1 MSNTFVYDFDQAK
14 SYEALCTENKIFS
27 GTCIRPDNVQSIS
40 RIRQFIKSVAS
51 KKHKQAT
58 LGSSESIILLGF
70 DSIKYGFAKQTLN
83 PDLMVPLTSVFPSTS
98 VCAWT
103 WALTGQPPEIS
114 RIIAP
119 AFYAKEIGDMYVT
132 LDDTYGHNGNWKSD
146 KEGARRFPVLELDN
160 FFTDINKLGFETVCI
175 NGVYAYTFSR
185 WSQALLKDAG
195 RVEQSKS
202 DWNKIFTSPAQIA
215 QSIIEDV
222 NNAISTR
229 DTKKPLFVWSLIDFD
244 SYIHVHGYSHELAR
258 ALNVLSDFFQD
269 LAQKGHLVIT
279 FADHGQT
286 QQKYSPLTEE
296 WHKIIGTNHCRN
308 QAGGAG
314 RARWAYPT
322 PKNETFVFEKT
333 KEILGDNA
341 LVLHRDDL
349 SRHSI
354 LSVGPNLRLQVG
366 EIIALALTDNFPL
379 AVYGD
384 GFTHEHGALSA
395 DEMCVPLMAWKPS

>member
-1 MSNTFVYDFDQAK
+1 M
-14 SYEALCTENKIFS
+14 
-27 GTCIRPDNVQSIS
+27 
-40 RIRQFIKSVAS
+40 
-51 KKHKQAT
+51 
-58 LGSSESIILLGF
+58 
-70 DSIKYGFAKQTLN
+70 
-83 PDLMVPLTSVFPSTS
+83 
-98 VCAWT
+98 
-103 WALTGQPPEIS
+103 
-114 RIIAP
+114 
-119 AFYAKEIGDMYVT
+119 
-132 LDDTYGHNGNWKSD
+132 
-146 KEGARRFPVLELDN
+146 
-160 FFTDINKLGFETVCI
+160 
-175 NGVYAYTFSR
+175 
-185 WSQALLKDAG
+185 
-195 RVEQSKS
+195 
-202 DWNKIFTSPAQIA
+202 
-215 QSIIEDV
+215 
-222 NNAISTR
+222 
-229 DTKKPLFVWSLIDFD
+229 FVWSLIDFD